1 MGCGSRVHELEAARQ
16 VHAGG
21 GCACR
26 ITSVVAAMD
35 LVAPGTAMIVEA
47 EFGLGLAQQELLL
60 EPAACLPQDLRAGKS
75 TSTIGV
81 AEGGDDSSRGKLRL
95 EGSHVIAAHIS
106 LAVVLTKDDFAGL
119 LLTCSHN
126 KSEQE
131 VSKYKAWSMT
141 LQASQ
146 LALAASSNPSRTP
159 RAKQEVLARKIRFLA
174 HGT

>member
-95 EGSHVIAAHIS
+95 EGYSCAYLSRCRSHE
-106 LAVVLTKDDFAGL
+106 G
-119 LLTCSHN
+119 
-126 KSEQE
+126 
-131 VSKYKAWSMT
+131 
-141 LQASQ
+141 
-146 LALAASSNPSRTP
+146 
-159 RAKQEVLARKIRFLA
+159 
-174 HGT
+174 